1 MKKSFILFIMCV
13 LSFISVNAQS
23 VNNLYVSPTGW
34 AMWDEDTNTSLTSYQ
49 IYLDGELINN
59 ELTVP
64 YFQHENLVDGQ
75 EYTTK
80 VVPVYS
86 NGNGEAAEY
95 SWTKRN
101 CDNYL
106 GASNLTAGLINNVG
120 FISWTLPAIYK
131 GDRNSKD
138 GSWVKY
144 DNGTYAERIG
154 LTFDGVNF
162 ESFKWAI
169 MLPASDMAQYA
180 GQTMTKVSFYDVE
193 AFDGEVEIY
202 EGGST
207 EPGTLLY
214 SQEFSG
220 SGTND
225 FKEIEL
231 NSAVEISGNKNVWL
245 VFTNINGSQPA
256 AGCADQG
263 NPNGR
268 FIYHEGYGWLD
279 LMYVSY
285 PAYTWMIRAYIGEA
299 DGPVISE
306 VIGAILYRNG
316 ELLSPLV
323 TEEEYIDA
331 DAKNGDEYTIRVVY
345 SGPKD
350 ELHYFM
356 TCPQTAKIE
365 NGDAI
370 SENTDIDISIYPNPA
385 NAYLNIEV
393 ENMSHI
399 SIVNTLGQVVYDKEI
414 CNDKKV
420 VDMTQYNN
428 GIYLVR
434 ITTENGIIV
443 KQVSVK
449 R

>member
-1 MKKSFILFIMCV
+1 MKKSFTLTFLCLLAF
-13 LSFISVNAQS
+13 LSANAQ
-23 VNNLYVSPTGW
+23 VENLYVSPTGW
-34 AMWDEDTNTSLTSYQ
+34 AMWNKSDDVSSYQ
-49 IYLDGELINN
+49 IFLNGELEADNI
-59 ELTVP
+59 TDSF
-64 YFQHENLVDGQ
+64 YQHENLVDEQ

-95 SWTKRN
+95 SWTKQN

-131 GDRNSKD
+131 GDKNSKD

-154 LTFDGVNF
+154 LTFDGTTF
-162 ESFKWAI
+162 EPFKWAI
-169 MLPASDMAQYA
+169 MLPASDIAQYA

-193 AFDGEVEIY
+193 AFDGKVEIY

-220 SGTND
+220 SGSND

-245 VFTNINGSQPA
+245 VFCNINGAQPA

-268 FIYHEGYGWLD
+268 FIYHESYGWLD

-285 PAYTWMIRAYIGEA
+285 PAYTWMIRAYIEEA
-299 DGPVISE
+299 EEPVISE

-323 TEEEYIDA
+323 TEEHYIDPQ
-331 DAKNGDEYTIRVVY
+331 AKNGDEYTIRVVY
-345 SGPKD
+345 SGMKD

-370 SENTDIDISIYPNPA
+370 SENTDNDISIYPNPA
-385 NAYLNIEV
+385 KDFVKLSAVGVQLSAVKVYNCLGMMIEEIKVNANEAEINILDYKAGVYFINIE
-393 ENMSHI
+393 
-399 SIVNTLGQVVYDKEI
+399 
-414 CNDKKV
+414 
-420 VDMTQYNN
+420 
-428 GIYLVR
+428 
-434 ITTENGIIV
+434 TENGVIV
-443 KQVSVK
+443 KQVLVK

>member
-13 LSFISVNAQS
+13 FSFISANAQS

-34 AMWDEDTNTSLTSYQ
+34 AMWDMANDVSSYQ
-49 IYLDGELINN
+49 IYLNGELEADNI
-59 ELTVP
+59 TDSF
-64 YFQHENLVDGQ
+64 YQHENLIDDQ

-95 SWTKRN
+95 SWTKQN

-120 FISWTLPAIYK
+120 VISWTLPAIYK
-131 GDRNSKD
+131 GDKNSKD

-154 LTFDGVNF
+154 LTFDGTTF
-162 ESFKWAI
+162 EPFKWAI

-180 GQTMTKVSFYDVE
+180 GQLMTKVSFYDVE
-193 AFDGEVEIY
+193 TFDGEVEIY

-231 NSAVEISGNKNVWL
+231 NTAVEISGNKNVWL
-245 VFTNINGSQPA
+245 VFSNINGSQPA

-285 PAYTWMIRAYIGEA
+285 PAYTWMIRAYIEEA
-299 DGPVISE
+299 EEPVINE

-323 TEEEYIDA
+323 TEEHYIDPQ
-331 DAKNGDEYTIRVVY
+331 AKNGDEYTIRVVY
-345 SGPKD
+345 SGMKD

-356 TCPQTAKIE
+356 TCPQSVTINNVAVEE
-365 NGDAI
+365 N
-370 SENTDIDISIYPNPA
+370 DINDLMVYPNPA
-385 NAYLNIEV
+385 NAYLNIKAA
-393 ENMSHI
+393 NMTHI
-399 SIVNTLGQVVYDKEI
+399 NIVNTLGQVIYDKEVGS
-414 CNDKKV
+414 DKEV
-420 VDMTQYNN
+420 IDMSQYNN

-434 ITTENGIIV
+434 VTTENGVIV
-443 KQVSVK
+443 KQVSK

>member
-1 MKKSFILFIMCV
+1 MKKSFTLTFLCLLAF
-13 LSFISVNAQS
+13 LSANAQ
-23 VNNLYVSPTGW
+23 VENLYVSPTGW
-34 AMWDEDTNTSLTSYQ
+34 AMWDKSDDVSSYQ
-49 IYLDGELINN
+49 IFLNGELEADNI
-59 ELTVP
+59 TDSF
-64 YFQHENLVDGQ
+64 YQHENLVDEQ

-95 SWTKRN
+95 SWTKQN

-131 GDRNSKD
+131 GDKNSKD

-154 LTFDGVNF
+154 LTFDGTTF
-162 ESFKWAI
+162 EPFKWAI

-193 AFDGEVEIY
+193 AFDGKVEIY

-220 SGTND
+220 SGSND

-245 VFTNINGSQPA
+245 VFCNLNGAQPA

-279 LMYVSY
+279 LMYVSA
-285 PAYTWMIRAYIGEA
+285 PAYTWMIRAYIEEVEE
-299 DGPVISE
+299 PVINE

-323 TEEEYIDA
+323 TEEHYIDPA
-331 DAKNGDEYTIRVVY
+331 AKIGDEYTLRVVY
-345 SGPKD
+345 SGLKD
-350 ELHYFM
+350 EIHYFM
-356 TCPQTAKIE
+356 TCPQTAKINDVAVE
-365 NGDAI
+365 EIELNNI
-370 SENTDIDISIYPNPA
+370 MVYPNPT
-385 NAYLNIEV
+385 NSLLNIEA
-393 ENMSHI
+393 EGMTNI
-399 SIVNTLGQVVYDKEI
+399 SIVNALGQVVYDNAVN
-414 CNDKKV
+414 NDKAV
-420 VDMTQYNN
+420 IDMTQYNS
-428 GIYLVR
+428 GIYIIR
-434 ITTENGIIV
+434 ITTENGV
-443 KQVSVK
+443 VVK
-449 R
+449 RVSLER